1 MEELICCLLI
11 LHRFFPSCSFVWL
24 LCCFWCA
31 CAATIEARKCHSQAD
46 DRKILRHTISVNLNI
61 LEGELEELLKVEPSA
76 QVASADYDRAR
87 ELLALS
93 AQGAAYARAR
103 LMVADEAQ
111 LQELLGIVFAAM
123 SRSTEARRLLKQ
135 LR

>member
-1 MEELICCLLI
+1 M
-11 LHRFFPSCSFVWL
+11 SVANSASFLPFLL
-24 LCCFWCA
+24 LCLA
-31 CAATIEARKCHSQAD
+31 IVLLVVRLRGYNRGDEAGHAQGD
-46 DRKILRHTISVNLNI
+46 DRKFLRHTVCVNLNI
-61 LEGELEELLKVEPSA
+61 LEGELEELLKVGPSA
-76 QVASADYDRAR
+76 QVAAADYDRAR
-87 ELLALS
+87 QLLSLS

-103 LMVADEAQ
+103 LEGADEAL

>member
-1 MEELICCLLI
+1 MLLANSASFLPFLLFCLAFVLLLVRLRGDNRGEE
-11 LHRFFPSCSFVWL
+11 V
-24 LCCFWCA
+24 
-31 CAATIEARKCHSQAD
+31 THSQAD

>member
-1 MEELICCLLI
+1 M
-11 LHRFFPSCSFVWL
+11 SVANSVSFLPFLL
-24 LCCFWCA
+24 LCLA
-31 CAATIEARKCHSQAD
+31 IVLLVVRLHGYNAGDEAEHVQDD
-46 DRKILRHTISVNLNI
+46 DRKVLRHTICVNLNI
-61 LEGELEELLKVEPSA
+61 LEGELEELLKVGPSA
-76 QVASADYDRAR
+76 QVAAVDYDRAR
-87 ELLALS
+87 QLLSLS

-103 LMVADEAQ
+103 LEGADEAQ